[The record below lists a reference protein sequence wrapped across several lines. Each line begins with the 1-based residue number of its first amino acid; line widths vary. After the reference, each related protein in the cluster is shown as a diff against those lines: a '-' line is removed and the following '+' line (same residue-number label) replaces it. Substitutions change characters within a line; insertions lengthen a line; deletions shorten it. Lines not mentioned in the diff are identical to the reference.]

1 MFNKFFIHKFA
12 EFGHSKFVFQCC
24 YAQRAML
31 SCRLVNKRILRGRIR
46 KVSSLFLFF
55 KNIFSF
61 FVFISPCLFPGLVP
75 HPYGVVGGL
84 TMGSSSGVRP
94 ALAGN
99 QVVNK

>member
-1 MFNKFFIHKFA
+1 MLLCTTSHAFMQARQQADFFEGGFA
-12 EFGHSKFVFQCC
+12 K
-24 YAQRAML
+24 
-31 SCRLVNKRILRGRIR
+31 LVPFFFF
-46 KVSSLFLFF
+46 FLFF
-55 KNIFSF
+55 LNIFSF

-94 ALAGN
+94 TLAGN